1 MVRRSV
7 AEAAAAMAGE
17 LLPVGDTGAAAGVI
31 DAGAVLFDGA
41 AIDSRR
47 VRGGELFFA
56 LPGERTDGHR
66 FVGGALAA
74 GAAAA
79 VVARAVETPE
89 VPRPILVRVAD
100 TYAALHDLTRAVRR
114 EVPERLVAI
123 TGSAGKTT
131 TKELLAAMLGR
142 RFRVAKSPGNLNN
155 LYGFPV
161 ALLGIPDDTEWM
173 VAEMGMSTPGEL
185 AAISRLGR
193 PDVAV
198 FTNVRPVHL
207 EFFTDLAAIAAA
219 KEELLAGL
227 GGGRS
232 GEEGG
237 TDAVVPAS
245 RLLVRAASDRA
256 QVAGR
261 PEQPLPAGGLVVVN
275 ADDPHV
281 AGIGLRFLA
290 READRG
296 GDGRVIWYGHASE
309 DGLSR
314 SGVQLGVAAS
324 RVEPAPAGEVG
335 SRFVL
340 TAAGPGGKT
349 ESQPVALPFHGFYN
363 VDNCLAAA
371 ACAWA
376 LGVPLVE
383 IAAAVAGAAPAAHR
397 GVVHRLAGGA
407 VVIDDAYNSNP
418 AALLRA
424 LEGAAALGLSHAAAG
439 RRWAVLGDMLEL
451 GPEAPRFH
459 REAGEEAA
467 RRGFSPVAGVGELAR
482 ELVAGAAA
490 SGAETIW
497 FADAAGA
504 AEWAAGRLAPG
515 DVVLVKGSRGVGLE
529 AVVARLLVE
538 AAG

>member
-7 AEAAAAMAGE
+7 AEAARAIGGEVLPAGD
-17 LLPVGDTGAAAGVI
+17 PAAA
-31 DAGAVLFDGA
+31 AARFDGA

-56 LPGERTDGHR
+56 LPGARTDGHR
-66 FVGGALAA
+66 FVGPALAA

-79 VVARAVETPE
+79 VVARPVEAPA

-100 TYAALHDLTRAVRR
+100 PFAALHDLVRAVRR
-114 EVPERLVAI
+114 QVPERLVAI
-123 TGSAGKTT
+123 TGSTGKTT
-131 TKELLAAMLGR
+131 TKDLLAAMLAR
-142 RFRVAKSPGNLNN
+142 RFRVARSPGNLNN

-193 PDVAV
+193 PDVAL

-207 EFFTDLAAIAAA
+207 EFFADLAAIAAA

-227 GGGRS
+227 VPGGR
-232 GEEGG
+232 
-237 TDAVVPAS
+237 VVA
-245 RLLVRAASDRA
+245 
-256 QVAGR
+256 
-261 PEQPLPAGGLVVVN
+261 N
-275 ADDPHV
+275 ADDPQV
-281 AGIGLRFLA
+281 AAIARRFLA
-290 READRG
+290 RQGAG
-296 GDGRVIWYGHASE
+296 GEGVDPGDPDGAHDGEVAPAGRVLWYGHA
-309 DGLSR
+309 GGPGAR
-314 SGVQLGVAAS
+314 SGIRLDLAAS
-324 RVEPAPAGEVG
+324 AVTPAPAGEVG

-340 TAAGPGGKT
+340 ATPGPPGAG
-349 ESQPVALPFHGFYN
+349 ERRAVALPLHGLYN

-376 LGVPLVE
+376 LGVPLDE
-383 IAAAVAGAAPAAHR
+383 IVAAAAAAAPAEHR
-397 GVVHRLAGGA
+397 GEVHRLAGGA
-407 VVIDDAYNSNP
+407 VLVDDAYNSNP
-418 AALLRA
+418 DALARA
-424 LEGAAALGLSHAAAG
+424 LEGAAALALGAPGAGG

-459 REAGEEAA
+459 REAGEAAA

-482 ELVAGAAA
+482 ALVAGAAA
-490 SGAETIW
+490 VGGTETAW
-497 FADAAGA
+497 FADAGA
-504 AEWAAGRLAPG
+504 AAAWAAGRLGPG

-529 AVVARLLVE
+529 AVVARLLAAAAPRSGGE
-538 AAG
+538 AEG